1 VQFLKRDLTVNFASR
16 NQLFNFKHTAW
27 KQDECK
33 PKKPCVSVID
43 HAVSQLAKKGL
54 FLASAWMLAA
64 EGSKSPAKVILLAC
78 K

>member
-1 VQFLKRDLTVNFASR
+1 MQAKN
-16 NQLFNFKHTAW
+16 
-27 KQDECK
+27 
-33 PKKPCVSVID
+33 PCGSVID
-43 HAVSQLAKKGL
+43 HTVSQLGRKGS